1 METVKRLIKE
11 YGIYVLIIV
20 IVILIKTYLFAP
32 IMVKGE
38 SMYPTLHNKDIMIL
52 DKIKYKYS
60 SIERFDIVVIRND
73 GKNIIKRV
81 IGLPGDSVDY
91 IDSKLYINGK
101 MYVEKYLDLDV
112 KTLLNGSDFEV
123 DNIPDD
129 CYFVLGDNR
138 EVSKDSRS
146 IGLIKKKDI
155 EGKAT
160 ITIFPFNRLGS
171 KNNI

>member
-20 IVILIKTYLFAP
+20 IVILIKTYLYAP

-91 IDSKLYINGK
+91 IDSNLYINGK
-101 MYVEKYLDLDV
+101 MYVEKYLDSDV
-112 KTLLNGSDFEV
+112 KTLLNGADFEV

-129 CYFVLGDNR
+129 YYFVLGDNR

-146 IGLIKKKDI
+146 VGLINKKDI

-160 ITIFPFNRLGS
+160 ITIFPFDRLGS
-171 KNNI
+171 KN

>member
-20 IVILIKTYLFAP
+20 IVILIKTYLYAP

-101 MYVEKYLDLDV
+101 MYVEKYLDSDV

-171 KNNI
+171 KD

>member
-20 IVILIKTYLFAP
+20 IVILIKTYLYAP

-101 MYVEKYLDLDV
+101 MYVEKYLDSDV

>member
-20 IVILIKTYLFAP
+20 IVILIKTYLYAP

-91 IDSKLYINGK
+91 IDSNLYINGK
-101 MYVEKYLDLDV
+101 MYVEKYLDSDV

>member
-52 DKIKYKYS
+52 DKIKYRYS
-60 SIERFDIVVIRND
+60 SVDRFDIVVIRND
-73 GKNIIKRV
+73 GKNIIKRI
-81 IGLPGDSVDY
+81 IGLPGDSIDY
-91 IDSKLYINGK
+91 IDSNLYINGK
-101 MYVEKYLDLDV
+101 LYVEKYLDDDV
-112 KTLLNGSDFEV
+112 KTLLNGADFEV

-129 CYFVLGDNR
+129 YYFVLGDNR

-160 ITIFPFNRLGS
+160 ITIFPFDRLGS
-171 KNNI
+171 KDNI

>member
-101 MYVEKYLDLDV
+101 MYVEKYLDSDV

-138 EVSKDSRS
+138 VVSKDSRS

-160 ITIFPFNRLGS
+160 ITIFPFDRLGS

>member
-91 IDSKLYINGK
+91 IDSNLYINGK
-101 MYVEKYLDLDV
+101 MYVEKYLDSDV
-112 KTLLNGSDFEV
+112 KTLLNGADFEV

-129 CYFVLGDNR
+129 YYFVLGDNR

-146 IGLIKKKDI
+146 VGLINKKDI

-160 ITIFPFNRLGS
+160 ITIFPFDRLGS
-171 KNNI
+171 KN

>member
-20 IVILIKTYLFAP
+20 IVILIKTYLYAP

>member
-91 IDSKLYINGK
+91 IDNNLYINGK
-101 MYVEKYLDLDV
+101 MYVEKYLDSDV
-112 KTLLNGSDFEV
+112 KTLLNGADFEV

-160 ITIFPFNRLGS
+160 ITIFPFDRLGS
-171 KNNI
+171 KN